1 MKRYAFNEVAVFVEA
16 WFLLHISKIL
26 IMILPFRKLAA
37 RLGRSQFETEIID
50 LGKQV
55 WYDVEVGIIRAS
67 KFTFYRSKCYDQALT
82 GKYML
87 KRRRV
92 SSTLYFGLSKSED
105 GLQAHAWVRAGVRIV
120 TGRNGMER
128 FTPVAWFGDDY

>member
-1 MKRYAFNEVAVFVEA
+1 MKRYAFKEVNAFFEA

-37 RLGRSQFETEIID
+37 RLGRSQFETEIVN

-67 KFTFYRSKCYDQALT
+67 KFTIYRSKCYDQALT
-82 GKYML
+82 AKYML
-87 KRRRV
+87 KRRGVR
-92 SSTLYFGLSKSED
+92 STLYFGLSKNQGRLS
-105 GLQAHAWVRAGVRIV
+105 AHAWVRSGVRIV
-120 TGRNGMER
+120 TGRIGMER
-128 FTPVAWFGDDY
+128 FTPVAWFGDD